1 MFHRIPLLSLST
13 LIAMLVS
20 ACGGDGSPSA
30 PSTSFSS
37 QPSSTTPL
45 GTTNGVISSFQVKLL
60 NASGNLDSTSSAL
73 VTVAIANQPNSGYY
87 LGILGGATTVNAVA
101 GIATF
106 SELTVTQP
114 GSGFSLMASASGY
127 ESSQSVPF
135 NVSPSLAGFNATGI
149 VEGCEILYVGE
160 LGPNFQGSIT
170 AYLAQPDNAIDC
182 NGGSDFTNYAA
193 DHPGY
198 IPNTPR
204 DALFDYAKTL
214 GSPSAIPG
222 ALTPFTDS
230 TGYTW
235 GIIASVKNYHWP
247 FDVANYAG
255 DSTIPT
261 SGWQAALTNAIPP
274 GVVTYTFNNKNQQL
288 LLTKVDSN
296 GNNILY
302 YFVTDQFGNIYFMKS
317 ANKANNTP
325 ELLEQ
330 SFNAAV
336 LPTGWVKSSGYLKQD
351 LFVNPAY
358 GGDSNTIASFQEFRD
373 NADNAYTQI
382 AWATSGNSIAA
393 LIGYPMPIW
402 NGPMGGKIN
411 GSAGNDLLYGAL
423 ADDQFYPMSGDD
435 SIDGGGGINT
445 VVFSGFKDQY
455 KISSANGETT
465 VSGVDGVKTMKR
477 IQYLQFTDQK
487 VSVN

>member
-1 MFHRIPLLSLST
+1 
-13 LIAMLVS
+13 
-20 ACGGDGSPSA
+20 
-30 PSTSFSS
+30 
-37 QPSSTTPL
+37 
-45 GTTNGVISSFQVKLL
+45 
-60 NASGNLDSTSSAL
+60 
-73 VTVAIANQPNSGYY
+73 
-87 LGILGGATTVNAVA
+87 
-101 GIATF
+101 
-106 SELTVTQP
+106 
-114 GSGFSLMASASGY
+114 
-127 ESSQSVPF
+127 
-135 NVSPSLAGFNATGI
+135 
-149 VEGCEILYVGE
+149 
-160 LGPNFQGSIT
+160 
-170 AYLAQPDNAIDC
+170 
-182 NGGSDFTNYAA
+182 
-193 DHPGY
+193 
-198 IPNTPR
+198 
-204 DALFDYAKTL
+204 
-214 GSPSAIPG
+214 
-222 ALTPFTDS
+222 
-230 TGYTW
+230 
-235 GIIASVKNYHWP
+235 
-247 FDVANYAG
+247 
-255 DSTIPT
+255 
-261 SGWQAALTNAIPP
+261 
-274 GVVTYTFNNKNQQL
+274 
-288 LLTKVDSN
+288 
-296 GNNILY
+296 
-302 YFVTDQFGNIYFMKS
+302 MKS

>member
-1 MFHRIPLLSLST
+1 MFNRILLLLLSPI
-13 LIAMLVS
+13 IAILVS
-20 ACGGDGSPSA
+20 ACGGDSSSGSA
-30 PSTSFSS
+30 STAFSS

-45 GTTNGVISSFQVKLL
+45 GTTNGVISPFQVSLL
-60 NASGNLDSTSSAL
+60 NASGNLDSTSSAP
-73 VTVAIANQPNSGYY
+73 VTVAIAKQPNSGYY
-87 LGILGGATTVNAVA
+87 IGILGGTTTVNAVG

-106 SELTVTQP
+106 SGLTITQP
-114 GSGFSLMASASGY
+114 GSGFSLVASSSGY
-127 ESSQSVPF
+127 ASSQSAPF
-135 NVSPSLAGFNATGI
+135 NVSASLAGFNATGA
-149 VEGCEILYVGE
+149 VEGCEVLYVG
-160 LGPNFQGSIT
+160 GIGSNFQGPIT
-170 AYLAQPDNAIDC
+170 AYLAQPNNAINC
-182 NGGSDFTNYAA
+182 SGGSDFTNYAA
-193 DHPGY
+193 AHPGY
-198 IPNTPR
+198 IPNTAR

-214 GSPSAIPG
+214 GSPSATPG

-235 GIIASVKNYHWP
+235 GIIASVQNYHWP
-247 FDVANYAG
+247 FNAANYAG
-255 DSTIPT
+255 QSTIPS

-288 LLTKVDSN
+288 LLTKVDSS

-302 YFVTDQFGNIYFMKS
+302 YFVTDQFGNVYFMKS

-325 ELLEQ
+325 ELLAK

-336 LPTGWVKSSGYLKQD
+336 LPTGWVKSSGYLAQD

-358 GGDSNTIASFQEFRD
+358 GGDSNTFASFQEFRD

-393 LIGYPMPIW
+393 LIGYPMPVW
-402 NGPMGGKIN
+402 NGPMGGRIN

-423 ADDQFYPMSGDD
+423 ADDQFYPLAGND
-435 SIDGGGGINT
+435 SIDGGGGTNT
-445 VVFSGFKDQY
+445 VVLSGSKNQY
-455 KISSANGETT
+455 TISSANGVTT
-465 VSGVDGVKTMKR
+465 VTGADGVKTMKR
-477 IQYLQFTDQK
+477 IQYLQFTDQT

>member
-1 MFHRIPLLSLST
+1 MSTRISLLSLFT

-20 ACGGDGSPSA
+20 ACGGDSSSSTA
-30 PSTSFSS
+30 STSFSS

-45 GTTNGVISSFQVKLL
+45 GTTNGVISSFQVSLL
-60 NASGNLDSTSSAL
+60 NASGNLESTSSAP

-87 LGILGGATTVNAVA
+87 TGILGGATTVNAVG

-106 SELTVTQP
+106 SGLTVTQP
-114 GSGFSLMASASGY
+114 GSGFSLIARSSGY
-127 ESSQSVPF
+127 APSQSTPF
-135 NVSPSLAGFNATGI
+135 NVSASLTGFNATGA
-149 VEGCEILYVGE
+149 VDGCEILYVG
-160 LGPNFQGSIT
+160 GIGSNFQGPIT
-170 AYLAQPDNAIDC
+170 AYLAQPSNAINC
-182 NGGSDFTNYAA
+182 SGGSDFTNYAA
-193 DHPGY
+193 MHRGY

-214 GSPSAIPG
+214 GSPSATPG

-235 GIIASVKNYHWP
+235 GIIASVQNYHWP
-247 FDVANYAG
+247 FNMANYAG
-255 DSTIPT
+255 QSTIPT

-288 LLTKVDSN
+288 LLTKVDSS
-296 GNNILY
+296 GNNIIY
-302 YFVTDQFGNIYFMKS
+302 YFVTDQFGNVYFMKS

-325 ELLEQ
+325 ELLAQ
-330 SFNAAV
+330 SFKAAV
-336 LPTGWVKSSGYLKQD
+336 LPTGWVKSSGHLTQD

-358 GGDSNTIASFQEFRD
+358 GGDSNSIASFQEFRD

-382 AWATSGNSIAA
+382 AWASTGNSIAA

-402 NGPMGGKIN
+402 NGPMGGRIN

-423 ADDQFYPMSGDD
+423 ADDQFYPLTGND
-435 SIDGGGGINT
+435 SIDGGGGNNT
-445 VVFSGFKDQY
+445 VVLGGTKDQY
-455 KISSANGETT
+455 TISSASGVTT
-465 VSGVDGVKTMKR
+465 VSGPDGVKTMKR
-477 IQYLQFTDQK
+477 IQYLQFRDQI
-487 VSVN
+487 VSLN